1 MFLPLRRPRDA
12 SGGASAVQ
20 SLLASGL
27 VLGLLVGGGVAVIV
41 AIRSRWGSD
50 RADRGDWENALARY
64 RDLRDRGV
72 LSDDEYRK
80 IRTLVEPHMRLMPMA
95 TSRVEPPV
103 ADRADAIHTAQ
114 PSEETT

>member
-1 MFLPLRRPRDA
+1 
-12 SGGASAVQ
+12 VQ
-20 SLLASGL
+20 SLLATGL

-80 IRTLVEPHMRLMPMA
+80 IRTLVEPRIESGGGL
-95 TSRVEPPV
+95 V
-103 ADRADAIHTAQ
+103 AGDQGPAARRCG
-114 PSEETT
+114 